1 MLIVRRSKLR
11 KGFSQPP
18 NEMVFDERLSM
29 LARMVLVE
37 IIARPPG
44 WQTNAQ
50 QMWEKAYRNRGARAE
65 GKRAYRT
72 AFAELEEYGYMT
84 RETKKIPAGEPG
96 GGGFVTVLTAYDL
109 PRKADN

>member
-1 MLIVRRSKLR
+1 MIVRRSPVR
-11 KGFSQPP
+11 KNFSQPP
-18 NEMVFDERLSM
+18 NETVFDERMGM

-37 IIARPPG
+37 ILARPPG
-44 WQTNAQ
+44 WETTAQ

-84 RETKKIPAGEPG
+84 RETKKIPAGKPG
-96 GGGFVTVLTAYDL
+96 GGGFVTVLTVFNYSQKPDI
-109 PRKADN
+109 

>member
-1 MLIVRRSKLR
+1 MLIVRRSKLS

-18 NEMVFDERLSM
+18 NEMVFDERLGM

-50 QMWEKAYRNRGARAE
+50 QMWEKTYRNRGTRAE
-65 GKRAYRT
+65 SKRAYRT

-84 RETKKIPAGEPG
+84 RETRKIPAGEPG
-96 GGGFVTVLTAYDL
+96 AGNFVTVLTAYDL
-109 PRKADN
+109 PQKTDN